1 MRNGRI
7 SGQIL
12 SSMSCHWD
20 WEIEIVKHHL
30 RLEVSYSSSTALVG
44 KTGFMPW
51 TMQLRLREIHSPNYL
66 PLLPPAI
73 ALLASNEHL
82 RFSFS
87 CFLQRP
93 ADVVQ
98 VKLTRLHV

>member
-1 MRNGRI
+1 
-7 SGQIL
+7 
-12 SSMSCHWD
+12 MSCHWD

-73 ALLASNEHL
+73 ALLASKTFVVNIL
-82 RFSFS
+82 D
-87 CFLQRP
+87 FLSPVSYNGRQMSS
-93 ADVVQ
+93 
-98 VKLTRLHV
+98 KSS